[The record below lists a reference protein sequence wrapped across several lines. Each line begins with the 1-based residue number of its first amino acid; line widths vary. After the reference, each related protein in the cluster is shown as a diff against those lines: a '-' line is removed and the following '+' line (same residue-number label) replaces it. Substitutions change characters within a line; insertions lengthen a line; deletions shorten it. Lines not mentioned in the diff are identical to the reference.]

1 MKHRGTV
8 FSIFAGVLLFA
19 VAASAQTYTALHT
32 YPIGSGNYSG
42 IGWPQVMSQG
52 RDGILYSTISN
63 DGTKNVGTV
72 FSITT
77 AGQLNTIYSFCP
89 LTGCADGASPL
100 GGVTLGFDGN
110 FYGTTQGGGS
120 HGAGTV
126 FKVTP
131 TGTLTT
137 LWNFANG
144 TDDSVPF
151 YTTLQGQDGN
161 MYGVSAAQYNGQ
173 YGAFFKVSASGVF
186 KALRDFNY
194 TNGANPNLPTQGTDG
209 NFYGTTQGGGDPT
222 CKCGVVY
229 KATAAGAIT
238 VLHNFKGYPTDGYRP
253 LAVLVQGYDGNFYG
267 TTYQGGAKNFGSVFK
282 ITPSGTFTLLYSF
295 DSVAGDGLKP
305 ITGLTLGTDGNF
317 YGTTGNGGTKNFG
330 SLYKITPA
338 GSESVLYSFCS
349 VSCSDGI
356 GPATPLVLHTDG
368 KFYGNTNGNSLG
380 GSVFYSFDV
389 GFKPLVDL
397 VTWSAKVGKTVEIL
411 GQGFTGTTGVS
422 FNGVNAAFSNVSDT
436 YMTATVPA
444 GALTGTVTVTT
455 FTNTMKSNR
464 AFLVTPQIK
473 SFTPASGIVGTSVTI
488 TGVSLIQATKVTIG
502 GKPASFTAN
511 SDTQVT
517 ATVPPGAKT
526 GAKITITTP
535 GGIASSPLAFSVVPS
550 ITSFSPT
557 SGPVGTAVTITGNS
571 FKSATKVTFGGVA
584 ATSFQVISD
593 TQVDAL
599 VPTGAVTGPVA
610 VTTPGGTG
618 TSATNFTVTP

>member
-8 FSIFAGVLLFA
+8 LSIFAGVLLFA
-19 VAASAQTYTALHT
+19 VAASAQTYTVLHT

-72 FSITT
+72 FNITT

-89 LTGCADGASPL
+89 LTGCADGSSPL

-161 MYGVSAAQYNGQ
+161 MYGVSLGQYNGQ
-173 YGAFFKVSASGVF
+173 YGALFKVSPSGVF
-186 KALRDFNY
+186 KTLRDFNY
-194 TNGANPNLPTQGTDG
+194 TNGATPSLPTQGTDG

-222 CKCGVVY
+222 CRCGVVY
-229 KATAAGAIT
+229 KATAAGVIT

-267 TTYQGGAKNFGSVFK
+267 TTYQGGAKNYGSVFK

-295 DSVAGDGLKP
+295 DSVTGDGLKP

-349 VSCSDGI
+349 VSCNDGF

-380 GSVFYSFDV
+380 GSVFYSLDV

-422 FNGVNAAFSNVSDT
+422 FNGVNATFTNVSDT

-455 FTNTMKSNR
+455 FTSTMKSNR
-464 AFLVTPQIK
+464 AFLVAPQIK
-473 SFTPASGIVGTSVTI
+473 SFTPTSGIVGTSVTI
-488 TGVSLIQATKVTIG
+488 TGVSLTQATAVTIG
-502 GKPASFTAN
+502 GKAASFTVN

-517 ATVPPGAKT
+517 ATVPAGAKT
-526 GAKITITTP
+526 GKITITTP
-535 GGIASSPLAFSVVPS
+535 GGIATSPTAFSVVPS
-550 ITSFSPT
+550 IASFSPT
-557 SGPVGTAVTITGNS
+557 SGPVGTSVAITGHS
-571 FKSATKVTFGGVA
+571 FTGATKVTP
-584 ATSFQVISD
+584 I
-593 TQVDAL
+593 
-599 VPTGAVTGPVA
+599 A